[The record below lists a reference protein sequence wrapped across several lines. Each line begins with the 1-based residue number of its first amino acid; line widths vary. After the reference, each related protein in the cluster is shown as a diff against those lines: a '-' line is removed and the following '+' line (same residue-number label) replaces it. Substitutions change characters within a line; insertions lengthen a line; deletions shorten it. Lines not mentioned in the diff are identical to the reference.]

1 MCCRTV
7 GFEHGTCLVEI
18 QPEAGTPS
26 ASNFTAFLSLV
37 EDNGTVIRPLVLRD
51 GHRVRIRASS
61 EPVALESAIRYLE
74 SRFGAKSGSDAP
86 CALGRATIGRP
97 VAVAE

>member
-1 MCCRTV
+1 MSCRTV
-7 GFEHGTCLVEI
+7 GFANGTCLVEI
-18 QPEAGTPS
+18 QPEPGVPS
-26 ASNFTAFLSLV
+26 APNFTAFLSLI
-37 EDNGTVIRPLVLRD
+37 EDDGTVVRPLVLRD

-74 SRFGAKSGSDAP
+74 SRFGAKRGSDAP